1 LLDRQIVV
9 GSIALG
15 LASFGFACASSSGLP
30 AILEQPERNAT
41 QGRFGVPPDSVIM
54 VVWEAIRTDEIGIRR
69 FQRAAEDTTGMAFME
84 SDWVYVPRVLPSAPL
99 TGIPEPEKWVKFLFW
114 AFPEEGGTR
123 LYAEGVY
130 NPSQLPTEPPNWNMI
145 VVVPSAAPAWQYI
158 DVTYEQINRRL
169 GAGN

>member
-1 LLDRQIVV
+1 MDRRTVV
-9 GSIALG
+9 GSIALAV
-15 LASFGFACASSSGLP
+15 ASFGFACASSSGLP

-54 VVWEAIRTDEIGIRR
+54 IVWETIRTDEIGTRR
-69 FQRAAEDTTGMAFME
+69 FIKAAQDTTGMAFLE

-99 TGIPEPEKWVKFLFW
+99 TGLPEAEKWVKFLFW

-123 LYAEGVY
+123 LYAEGVF
-130 NPSQLPTEPPNWNMI
+130 NPSQLPTEPPNWSMI

-158 DVTYEQINRRL
+158 DITYEQINRRL
-169 GAGN
+169 GANN

>member
-1 LLDRQIVV
+1 MDRRIVV
-9 GSIALG
+9 ASIALAVASVS
-15 LASFGFACASSSGLP
+15 LACTSSGGLP
-30 AILEQPERNAT
+30 AILQQPEKQAA

-54 VVWEAIRTDEIGIRR
+54 IVWESIRTDEIGTRR
-69 FQRAAEDTTGMAFME
+69 FVRAAEDTTGMAFLE

-99 TGIPEPEKWVKFLFW
+99 TGLPEPEKWVKFLFW
-114 AFPEEGGTR
+114 AFPEQGGTR

-130 NPSQLPTEPPNWNMI
+130 NPSQLPSEPPNWNLI
-145 VVVPSAAPAWQYI
+145 TVVPSAAPAWQYI